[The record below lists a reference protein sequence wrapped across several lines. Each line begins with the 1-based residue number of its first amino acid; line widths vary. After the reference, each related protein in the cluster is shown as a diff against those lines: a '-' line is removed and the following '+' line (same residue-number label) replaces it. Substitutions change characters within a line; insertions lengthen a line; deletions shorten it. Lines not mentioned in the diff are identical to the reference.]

1 MSKKNTAVTT
11 TATGS
16 NLPAIGNFGN
26 RAGAG
31 KAKIKDRVRISHLI
45 VLNDLSPAVKDELPG
60 AKPGALLH
68 TGTKEIY
75 PRGTRLMGVPVGY
88 EVAYVE
94 KTPRQK
100 GQKPQFVKRH
110 RLNSPIVTQAIIA
123 AKQTDEPWK
132 TIVTDGEGK
141 GNDLFETHYVMWL
154 LVDEFTNPTPIGT
167 VVTAFA
173 KTKIAK
179 WDDYC
184 TMIDGFKGAADVPLY
199 ANVATIGTEMLTGS
213 GNSWWVF
220 DIQPAVELEGQGPS
234 ASHSV
239 CDPENERWAA
249 ILDSAEELFK
259 KQEAGKVDLDED
271 HHDEGGKA
279 VDDSDP
285 F

>member
-1 MSKKNTAVTT
+1 MKKETAV
-11 TATGS
+11 ATKS
-16 NLPAIGNFGN
+16 NNLPAIGNFGS

-31 KAKIKDRVRISHLI
+31 KAKISDRVRVSHLI
-45 VLNDLSPAVKDELPG
+45 VLNDLSPAVKEELPG

-100 GQKPQFVKRH
+100 GQQPKFVKRH
-110 RLNSPIVTQAIIA
+110 KPNAAIVTQAKIA
-123 AKQTDEPWK
+123 AAKTEEPWK
-132 TIVTDGEGK
+132 TTVQDGEGK

-154 LVDEFTNPTPIGT
+154 LVSEFENPEVVGS

-184 TMIDGFKGAADVPLY
+184 TMISQFKGASDVPLY
-199 ANVATIGTEMLTGS
+199 ANVATIGTEMLTGG

-220 DIQPAVELEGQGPS
+220 DIQPAVELDGQGPS
-234 ASHSV
+234 AAHSV
-239 CDPENERWAA
+239 CDPENENWAS
-249 ILDSAEELFK
+249 ILNAAEDLFK
-259 KQEAGKVDLDED
+259 KKEEGKVDLDED
-271 HHDEGGKA
+271 HDEGGKSTDA
-279 VDDSDP
+279 DSDP
-285 F
+285 I